1 MKNYICPGN
10 VIEVTAP
17 VGGITSGQLVK
28 QGVLVGVASCT
39 AVEGEKVAVQISG
52 VYEVAKEASV
62 VVTQGDA
69 LYFVAANGN
78 LNKTA
83 SGNTLT
89 GYAYEDAAGADTTVK
104 VILRN

>member
-10 VIEVTAP
+10 VLEVTAP

-28 QGVLVGVASCT
+28 QGQLIGVASCS
-39 AVEGEKVAVQISG
+39 AVETEKVAIQITG
-52 VYEVAKEASV
+52 VYEVAKEAPLAI
-62 VVTQGDA
+62 TQGDA

-83 SGNTLT
+83 SGNTLA
-89 GYAYEDAAGADTTVK
+89 GYAYEDAASADTTVR

>member
-17 VGGITSGQLVK
+17 VGGFISGQLVK
-28 QGVLVGVASCT
+28 QGQLIGVASST
-39 AVEGEKVAVQISG
+39 APEGEKVAVQISG
-52 VYEVAKEASV
+52 VYEVNKEAALA
-62 VVTQGDA
+62 VTQGDA

-83 SGNTLT
+83 SGNTLA
-89 GYAYEDAAGADTTVK
+89 GYAYEDAAGADTVVR